1 MCGGVEDLQA
11 CIHRERRKTAFG
23 SFLPSMVSVADVPS
37 GVHRRESL
45 ARSRYILAIISPHTD
60 VPAPVTDQHFTD
72 SPTMAT
78 VPTCVNLRWRHGRE
92 SRMAFTP
99 PAGAINGCG
108 AAGWPGCLRATRRW
122 THPIWRTRNFF
133 ADFPTLPTMPTTTDP
148 RGLAWRRERRL
159 RRIKTTHLPP
169 PRDATVGARQSVA
182 AKIAPTSACPMANSR
197 SR

>member
-1 MCGGVEDLQA
+1 M
-11 CIHRERRKTAFG
+11 
-23 SFLPSMVSVADVPS
+23 
-37 GVHRRESL
+37 
-45 ARSRYILAIISPHTD
+45 ISPHTV

-72 SPTMAT
+72 LPTMAT

-108 AAGWPGCLRATRRW
+108 AAGWPGCLRTTRRW

-133 ADFPTLPTMPTTTDP
+133 ADFSTLPTTTDP

-169 PRDATVGARQSVA
+169 PPYTSPVSVSPPQSQMCFAYMRATISRTTPLSS
-182 AKIAPTSACPMANSR
+182 TSPPPAWTSSR
-197 SR
+197 HPLN

>member
-1 MCGGVEDLQA
+1 M
-11 CIHRERRKTAFG
+11 
-23 SFLPSMVSVADVPS
+23 
-37 GVHRRESL
+37 
-45 ARSRYILAIISPHTD
+45 ISPHTV

-72 SPTMAT
+72 LPTMAT

-108 AAGWPGCLRATRRW
+108 AAGWPGCLRTTRRW

-133 ADFPTLPTMPTTTDP
+133 ADFSTLPTTTDP

-169 PRDATVGARQSVA
+169 PGMRKSVPLNPSPPRSPPPRHAPWQILGAGDIAQHRPQPMHHHQS
-182 AKIAPTSACPMANSR
+182 SGCCR
-197 SR
+197 